1 LGRSIQL
8 RLAAAILL
16 TLAPPAILLGWLPRE
31 GRLGWPW
38 AVGAL
43 VAGLVLGILATSAI
57 AAAWTRSTERVGEA
71 AAALEERRPP
81 AHLHHEGADAMGLAE
96 HRLLVVADAVAHE
109 LEVLAEQRDEFEAIL
124 RSMTEA
130 VVVTGRRGDVV
141 LVNGAARGMF
151 ALDADTDYRGRAF
164 VELCRDARLQEFV
177 AHSMSAAADDGMV
190 SAQFQIQ
197 NPAPHFLAANAA
209 PVRTNAG
216 AAAFWV
222 LVFHD
227 ITQLKSYETVRA
239 DFIANLTH
247 EIRTPLSALCG
258 YAETLVA
265 GVEDPGTQRRFLGII
280 ERQARR
286 LARLIDDLITL
297 SDLERGLSPLRL
309 ESLEIRRVADE
320 AVELMRERAARQG
333 VTLETRYPEEIVKVG
348 GDRDRLNQVLINLI
362 DNAIKYTPRGG
373 RVTVEVRA
381 ARNAEPPVKEPRD
394 GAEVAVAD
402 SGEGIPAAD
411 IPRLTERFYRVDR
424 ARSRELG
431 GTGLGLAIVKHI
443 VQLHRGQLRIESR
456 LREGTTVTV
465 WLPAAPA
472 PASQPTP
479 ASQPALTS

>member
-1 LGRSIQL
+1 M
-8 RLAAAILL
+8 LL
-16 TLAPPAILLGWLPRE
+16 TLLPPAIVLVALSAA
-31 GRLGWPW
+31 GRLAWPW
-38 AVGAL
+38 AIGAL
-43 VAGLVLGILATSAI
+43 TAGIIIGALATSAI
-57 AAAWTRSTERVGEA
+57 AAAWERSAERVEEA
-71 AAALEERRPP
+71 AEALEERRPP
-81 AHLHHEGADAMGLAE
+81 SHLHHEGADVMGLAE
-96 HRLLVVADAVAHE
+96 HRLLEVADSVARE
-109 LEVLAEQRDEFEAIL
+109 IEVLGEQRDEFEAIL

-141 LVNGAARGMF
+141 LVNGAARRMF
-151 ALDADTDYRGRAF
+151 ALDADSDYRGRAF
-164 VELCRDARLQEFV
+164 VELCRDPRLQEFV
-177 AHSMSAAADDGMV
+177 ARSSAAPDNGMA
-190 SAQFQIQ
+190 SAELQIQ
-197 NPAPHFLAANAA
+197 SPAPHYLAANAA

-216 AAAFWV
+216 AAAAWV

-265 GVEDPGTQRRFLGII
+265 GVEDSDTQRRFLGII
-280 ERQARR
+280 ERQSRR

-297 SDLERGLSPLRL
+297 SDLERGLLPLRL
-309 ESLEIRRVADE
+309 EPLEARRVIDE
-320 AVELMRERAARQG
+320 AVELMRERAERLG
-333 VTLETRYPEEIVKVG
+333 VTLETRCADGMAQVE
-348 GDRDRLNQVLINLI
+348 GDRDRLNQVMINLI
-362 DNAIKYTPRGG
+362 DNAIKYTPRDG
-373 RVTVEVRA
+373 RVTVE
-381 ARNAEPPVKEPRD
+381 ARPARHADLSGKEPRD
-394 GAEVAVAD
+394 GVELAVAD

-443 VQLHRGQLRIESR
+443 VQLHLGQLRIESR

-472 PASQPTP
+472 Q
-479 ASQPALTS
+479 

>member
-1 LGRSIQL
+1 LGRSIKL
-8 RLAAAILL
+8 RLAAAVLL
-16 TLAPPAILLGWLPRE
+16 TLVPPGVMLGILPAQ
-31 GRLGWPW
+31 GRLAWPW
-38 AVGAL
+38 VAGAL
-43 VAGLVLGILATSAI
+43 VAGLIVGMLAVSAI
-57 AAAWTRSTERVGEA
+57 AAAWTRSTERVEEA

-96 HRLLVVADAVAHE
+96 HRLLEVADEVARE

-141 LVNGAARGMF
+141 LVNRAARRMF
-151 ALDADTDYRGRAF
+151 ALDAETDYGGRAF
-164 VELCRDARLQEFV
+164 VELCRDPRLQEFV
-177 AHSMSAAADDGMV
+177 ARSMSAAADDGMV
-190 SAQFQIQ
+190 SAEFQIQ
-197 NPAPHFLAANAA
+197 SPAPHYLSANAA
-209 PVRTNAG
+209 PVRMTSG
-216 AAAFWV
+216 ADAAWV

-227 ITQLKSYETVRA
+227 ITQLKSYETLRA

-265 GVEDPGTQRRFLGII
+265 GVDDRDTQHRFLGII
-280 ERQARR
+280 ERQSRR

-309 ESLEIRRVADE
+309 EPLEVRRVADE
-320 AVELMRERAARQG
+320 AVELMRERAERLG
-333 VTLETRYPEEIVKVG
+333 VTLETRYADEAVQVE
-348 GDRDRLNQVLINLI
+348 GDRDRLNQVMINLL
-362 DNAIKYTPRGG
+362 DNAIKYTPRDG
-373 RVTVEVRA
+373 RVMLEVRS
-381 ARNAEPPVKEPRD
+381 ARQADPSGKEPRE
-394 GAEVAVAD
+394 GMELAVAD

-443 VQLHRGQLRIESR
+443 VQLHHGQLRIDSR
-456 LREGTTVTV
+456 LREGTTVSV

-472 PASQPTP
+472 PQRYDSAPKGP
-479 ASQPALTS
+479 

>member
-1 LGRSIQL
+1 M
-8 RLAAAILL
+8 LL
-16 TLAPPAILLGWLPRE
+16 TLLPPAIVLVALSAA
-31 GRLGWPW
+31 GRLAWPW
-38 AVGAL
+38 AIGTLAAGIIIGA
-43 VAGLVLGILATSAI
+43 LATSAI
-57 AAAWTRSTERVGEA
+57 AAAWERSAERVEEA
-71 AAALEERRPP
+71 AEALEERRPP
-81 AHLHHEGADAMGLAE
+81 SHLHHEGADVMGLAE
-96 HRLLVVADAVAHE
+96 HRLLEVADSVARE
-109 LEVLAEQRDEFEAIL
+109 IEVLGEQRDEFEAIL

-141 LVNGAARGMF
+141 LVNGAARRMF
-151 ALDADTDYRGRAF
+151 ALDADSDYRGRAF
-164 VELCRDARLQEFV
+164 VELCRDPRLQEFV
-177 AHSMSAAADDGMV
+177 ARSSAAPDNGMA
-190 SAQFQIQ
+190 SAELQIQ
-197 NPAPHFLAANAA
+197 SPAPHYLAANAA

-216 AAAFWV
+216 AAAAWV

-265 GVEDPGTQRRFLGII
+265 GVEDSDTQRRFLGII
-280 ERQARR
+280 ERQSRR

-297 SDLERGLSPLRL
+297 SDLERGLLPLRL
-309 ESLEIRRVADE
+309 EPLEARRVIDE
-320 AVELMRERAARQG
+320 AVELMRERAERLG
-333 VTLETRYPEEIVKVG
+333 VTLETRCADGVAQVE
-348 GDRDRLNQVLINLI
+348 GDRDRLNQVMINLI
-362 DNAIKYTPRGG
+362 DNAIKYTPRDG
-373 RVTVEVRA
+373 RVTVE
-381 ARNAEPPVKEPRD
+381 ARPARHADLSGKEPRD
-394 GAEVAVAD
+394 GVELAVAD

-443 VQLHRGQLRIESR
+443 VQLHLGQLRIESR

-472 PASQPTP
+472 Q
-479 ASQPALTS
+479 

>member
-1 LGRSIQL
+1 MGNSIKL
-8 RLAAAILL
+8 RLTAAVLL
-16 TLAPPAILLGWLPRE
+16 TLVPPAILLGARLAE
-31 GRLGWPW
+31 GRLAWPW
-38 AVGAL
+38 AL
-43 VAGLVLGILATSAI
+43 VALGTGLIIGMIATSAI
-57 AAAWTRSTERVGEA
+57 AAAWTRSTERVEEA

-81 AHLHHEGADAMGLAE
+81 AHLHDEGADAMGLAE
-96 HRLLVVADAVAHE
+96 HRLLEVADKVARE
-109 LEVLAEQRDEFEAIL
+109 LEGLAEQRDEFEAIL

-151 ALDADTDYRGRAF
+151 ALDSETDYGGRAF
-164 VELCRDARLQEFV
+164 VELCRVPRLQEFV
-177 AHSMSAAADDGMV
+177 ARSMSAGAEGEMV
-190 SAQFQIQ
+190 SAEFQIQ
-197 NPAPHFLAANAA
+197 SPAPHYLSANAG
-209 PVRTNAG
+209 PVRTNGG
-216 AAAFWV
+216 AAAAWV

-227 ITQLKSYETVRA
+227 VTQLKSYETVRA

-265 GVEDPGTQRRFLGII
+265 GVEDRDTQRRFLGII
-280 ERQARR
+280 ERQSRR

-309 ESLEIRRVADE
+309 EPLELCRVAEE
-320 AVELMRERAARQG
+320 AVELMRERAERQG
-333 VTLETRYPEEIVKVG
+333 VALETRYADEVAEVD

-362 DNAIKYTPRGG
+362 DNAIKYTPRDG

-381 ARNAEPPVKEPRD
+381 ARQAEAGKEPRE
-394 GAEVAVAD
+394 GVELAVAD
-402 SGEGIPAAD
+402 TGEGIPGAD

-443 VQLHRGQLRIESR
+443 VQLHRGTLRIESR
-456 LREGTTVTV
+456 LREGTTVTI

-472 PASQPTP
+472 PQQSA
-479 ASQPALTS
+479 

>member
-1 LGRSIQL
+1 LGKSIKL
-8 RLAAAILL
+8 RLAVAVLL
-16 TLAPPAILLGWLPRE
+16 TLVPPAILLGVLLAA
-31 GRLGWPW
+31 GLLAWPW
-38 AVGAL
+38 AIVAL
-43 VAGLVLGILATSAI
+43 AAGCIIGTLATSAI
-57 AAAWTRSTERVGEA
+57 AAAWTRSTERVEEA

-96 HRLLVVADAVAHE
+96 HRLLVVADAVARE

-141 LVNGAARGMF
+141 LLNGAARGLF

-164 VELCRDARLQEFV
+164 VELCRDPRLQEFV
-177 AHSMSAAADDGMV
+177 ARSMSAAAADNGMV
-190 SAQFQIQ
+190 SAEFQIQ
-197 NPAPHFLAANAA
+197 SPAPHFLAANAA
-209 PVRTNAG
+209 PVRPTSG
-216 AAAFWV
+216 AAAAWV

-265 GVEDPGTQRRFLGII
+265 GVDDRDTQRRFLGII

-309 ESLEIRRVADE
+309 EPLEVRPVADE

-333 VTLETRYPEEIVKVG
+333 VTLETRYADDVVRVE
-348 GDRDRLNQVLINLI
+348 GDRDRLNQVMINLL
-362 DNAIKYTPRGG
+362 DNAIKYTPRDG

-381 ARNAEPPVKEPRD
+381 ARIADPSGKEPRD
-394 GAEVAVAD
+394 GIELAVAD

-443 VQLHRGQLRIESR
+443 VQLHHGQLRVESR

-472 PASQPTP
+472 PP
-479 ASQPALTS
+479 AP